1 MNIPQNLRYS
11 NDHEWAATDGSIAT
25 VGITEFAVGQLGD
38 ITLVELPQVG
48 DMVKAGASIGT
59 VESVKAVS
67 DILAPLS
74 GKVVALNGELED
86 APEKVNEDCYG
97 DGWMLKIELADK
109 SELERLMDAKS
120 YEAFLSSLE
129 D

>member
-86 APEKVNEDCYG
+86 APEKVNEDCHG
-97 DGWMLKIELADK
+97 DGWMLKIELADR